1 MMAHLEKCI
10 TMDYLLLKHV
20 HMGAVSLSF
29 AGFFVRGA
37 GALRGAAWV
46 RGRAAKTIPHV
57 VDTVLLASAIA
68 LAWMLRLSPFAA
80 PWLAAKIVGL
90 VVYIGL
96 GMVALKPGRPA
107 GVRAAAWVA
116 AMLVFGWIVSVA
128 ITKSPAGVF
137 GLLAG

>member
-1 MMAHLEKCI
+1 
-10 TMDYLLLKHV
+10 MDYLTIRTIHES
-20 HMGAVSLSF
+20 AVALSIT
-29 AGFFVRGA
+29 GFF
-37 GALRGAAWV
+37 LRGAAGLAGAGWV
-46 RGRAAKTIPHV
+46 RGRAAKTVPHV